1 MRKGEKTKGVV
12 VITGASSGIGAA
24 TAKIVAAAGFAVCVN
39 YRRNLAAASSIV
51 DAIKASGGR
60 SIAVAADVSNPDDVS
75 RLFATAQDELGELKG
90 LVNNAAT
97 LENQTNYAG
106 IDKARLQRIF
116 NTNVIGAFI
125 CAKEAID
132 RMSISKGGT
141 GGAIVNVSSLAARTG
156 SPNEYIDYAASKGA
170 LDTMTVGL
178 AKEVAF
184 DGVRVNSVRPGFIKT
199 DMHAKGGEPDRV
211 ARLEGGIPLGRG
223 GRPEEVGQAILWL
236 LSDEAS
242 FTTGAFIDVGGGS

>member
-1 MRKGEKTKGVV
+1 MRKAEKTKGVV

-39 YRRNLAAASSIV
+39 YRRNLGAASSIV
-51 DAIKASGGR
+51 DDIKNNGGH

-75 RLFATAQDELGELKG
+75 RLFAAAQDELGELKG
-90 LVNNAAT
+90 LVNNAAI

-132 RMSISKGGT
+132 RMSISRGGT

-178 AKEVAF
+178 AREVAF